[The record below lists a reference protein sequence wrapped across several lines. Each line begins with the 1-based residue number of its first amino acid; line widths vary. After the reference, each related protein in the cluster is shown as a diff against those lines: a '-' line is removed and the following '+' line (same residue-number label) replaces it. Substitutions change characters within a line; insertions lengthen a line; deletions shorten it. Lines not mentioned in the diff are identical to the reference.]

1 MSKQN
6 KQNITYKPQ
15 IKYTDSYHTKGG
27 FTSESNAS
35 VKKESNRQP
44 LDAQTIPQIG
54 ENIQYL
60 NSALKALPKDLQSA
74 LREIYDPV
82 KDIYYETLI
91 DKIVDP
97 NLKPEKIEI
106 VIPDP
111 VPPGPEPIPEPGD
124 DPEDEEE
131 KIVRPIVLR
140 PIKHKPDDKD
150 PEDEDP
156 EDPVIDKTVKPIELR
171 PLPKENDDPGDWYP
185 IQVPTPIVLLPLTDY
200 ENDKIKPGPPG
211 PPDDDDEDDD
221 DPEMWDPPDIDII
234 YKDPDI
240 RKQID
245 KEFIYLLTKVTQ
257 YYTEKL
263 KDLINNYIYNILRNN
278 MDMDDEK
285 LDFVHSKLVISSNDI
300 LNHSKHLLDIAVKDE
315 DMAKLKVDFLK
326 NNFNFKYSTAHIRSF
341 YVSNELRARYTDISY
356 SSGKSMINAMSDALL
371 KQMHAKYELQY
382 RNDFENLFRYLNS
395 SLKVTSDII
404 GTLIEKNISKSTL
417 AKKNGR
423 RNK

>member
-15 IKYTDSYHTKGG
+15 IKYTDNYHTKGG
-27 FTSESNAS
+27 FTSESNTT
-35 VKKESNRQP
+35 VKKKSNRQP

-60 NSALKALPKDLQSA
+60 DSALKALPKDLQSA

-97 NLKPEKIEI
+97 NLKPERIEI
-106 VIPDP
+106 KVPDP
-111 VPPGPEPIPEPGD
+111 NPEPPPEPD
-124 DPEDEEE
+124 VPEPEEPE
-131 KIVRPIVLR
+131 KKKIVRPIVLR
-140 PIKHKPDDKD
+140 PIKTKKD
-150 PEDEDP
+150 PDKPGEKDPDPPIED
-156 EDPVIDKTVKPIELR
+156 KSVKPIELR
-171 PLPKENDDPGDWYP
+171 PLPKENDGPGDWQP
-185 IQVPTPIVLLPLTDY
+185 IQVPSPIVLLPLTDY
-200 ENDKIKPGPPG
+200 DNDKIKPGPPG

-221 DPEMWDPPDIDII
+221 DPEMWDPPDVDII
-234 YKDPDI
+234 YKDPEI

-245 KEFIYLLTKVTQ
+245 KEFIYLLTKIAQ

-278 MDMDDEK
+278 IDMDDEK

-315 DMAKLKVDFLK
+315 DMSKLKIDFLK

-341 YVSNELRARYTDISY
+341 YVSNELRCRYTDISY
-356 SSGKSMINAMSDALL
+356 SSGKSMTNAMSDALL

-382 RNDFENLFRYLNS
+382 RNDFENLFRYINS

-423 RNK
+423 RKK

>member
-15 IKYTDSYHTKGG
+15 IKYTDNYHTKGG
-27 FTSESNAS
+27 FTSESNTT
-35 VKKESNRQP
+35 VKKKSNRQP

-60 NSALKALPKDLQSA
+60 DSALKALPKDLQSA

-97 NLKPEKIEI
+97 NLKPERIEI
-106 VIPDP
+106 KVPDP
-111 VPPGPEPIPEPGD
+111 NPEPPPEPD
-124 DPEDEEE
+124 DPEPEDPGGK

-140 PIKHKPDDKD
+140 PIKTKKD
-150 PEDEDP
+150 PDKPGEKDPDPPIED
-156 EDPVIDKTVKPIELR
+156 KSVKPIELR
-171 PLPKENDDPGDWYP
+171 PLPKENDGPGDWQP
-185 IQVPTPIVLLPLTDY
+185 IQVPSPIVLLPLTDY
-200 ENDKIKPGPPG
+200 DNDKIKPGPPG

-221 DPEMWDPPDIDII
+221 DPEMWDPPDVDII
-234 YKDPDI
+234 YKDPEI

-245 KEFIYLLTKVTQ
+245 KEFIYLLTKIAQ

-278 MDMDDEK
+278 IDMDDEK

-315 DMAKLKVDFLK
+315 DMSKLKIDFLK

-341 YVSNELRARYTDISY
+341 YVSNELRCRYTDISY
-356 SSGKSMINAMSDALL
+356 SSGKSMTNAMSDALL

-382 RNDFENLFRYLNS
+382 RNDFENLFRYINS

-423 RNK
+423 RKK

>member
-15 IKYTDSYHTKGG
+15 IKYTDNYHTKGG
-27 FTSESNAS
+27 FTSESNTT
-35 VKKESNRQP
+35 VKKKSNRQP

-60 NSALKALPKDLQSA
+60 DSALKALPKDLQSA

-97 NLKPEKIEI
+97 NLKPERIEI
-106 VIPDP
+106 KVPDP
-111 VPPGPEPIPEPGD
+111 NPEPPPEPD
-124 DPEDEEE
+124 VPEPEEPE
-131 KIVRPIVLR
+131 KKKIVRPIVLR
-140 PIKHKPDDKD
+140 PIKTKKD
-150 PEDEDP
+150 PDKPGEKDPDPPIED
-156 EDPVIDKTVKPIELR
+156 KSVKPIELR
-171 PLPKENDDPGDWYP
+171 PLPKENDDPGDWQP
-185 IQVPTPIVLLPLTDY
+185 IQVPSPIVLLPLTDY
-200 ENDKIKPGPPG
+200 DNDKIKPEPPG

-221 DPEMWDPPDIDII
+221 DPEMWDPPDVDII
-234 YKDPDI
+234 YKDPEI

-245 KEFIYLLTKVTQ
+245 KEFIYLLTKIAQ

-278 MDMDDEK
+278 IDMDDEK

-315 DMAKLKVDFLK
+315 DMSKLKIDFLK

-341 YVSNELRARYTDISY
+341 YVSNELRCRYTDISY
-356 SSGKSMINAMSDALL
+356 SSGKSMTNAMSDALL

-382 RNDFENLFRYLNS
+382 RNDFENLFRYINS

-423 RNK
+423 RKK

>member
-1 MSKQN
+1 VSKQN

-15 IKYTDSYHTKGG
+15 IKYTDNYHTKGG
-27 FTSESNAS
+27 FTSESNTT
-35 VKKESNRQP
+35 VKKKNNRQP

-60 NSALKALPKDLQSA
+60 DSALKALPKDLQSA

-97 NLKPEKIEI
+97 NLNPEKIEI
-106 VIPDP
+106 KVPDP
-111 VPPGPEPIPEPGD
+111 NPDPPPEPD
-124 DPEDEEE
+124 DPEPEDPEEK

-140 PIKHKPDDKD
+140 PVKTKKD
-150 PEDEDP
+150 PEKPGEEDP
-156 EDPVIDKTVKPIELR
+156 DPPIEDKSVKPIELR
-171 PLPKENDDPGDWYP
+171 PLPKENDDPGDWQP
-185 IQVPTPIVLLPLTDY
+185 IQVPSPIVLLPLTDY
-200 ENDKIKPGPPG
+200 DNDKIKPGPPG
-211 PPDDDDEDDD
+211 PPDDDDDDDD
-221 DPEMWDPPDIDII
+221 DPEMWDPPDVDII
-234 YKDPDI
+234 YKDPEI

-245 KEFIYLLTKVTQ
+245 KEFIYLLTKIAQ

-278 MDMDDEK
+278 IDMDDEK

-315 DMAKLKVDFLK
+315 DMSKLKIDFLK

-341 YVSNELRARYTDISY
+341 YVSNELRCRYTDISY
-356 SSGKSMINAMSDALL
+356 SSGKSMTNAMSDALL

-382 RNDFENLFRYLNS
+382 RNDFENLFRYINS

-423 RNK
+423 RKK